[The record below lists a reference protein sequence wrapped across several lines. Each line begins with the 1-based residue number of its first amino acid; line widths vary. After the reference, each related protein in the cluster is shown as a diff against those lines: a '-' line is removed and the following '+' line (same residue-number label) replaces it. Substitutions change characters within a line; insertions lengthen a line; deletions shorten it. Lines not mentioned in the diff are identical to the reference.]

1 MPVIFSG
8 LLKPEYRGRPSQLF
22 RRAWRGLRA
31 SPPTVC
37 VRLPWGTD
45 LEINPEETI
54 GRQIYMMGVFD
65 LSVSETLWR
74 LTEAGSTVFDVGGN
88 IGYTSS
94 ILTRAVGPLGR
105 VHAFEPHPEVASK
118 FRANARRWPVPPN
131 GTVTL
136 HETALGRSG
145 GTIDLCMPEGFGCNQ
160 GLASIRSGM
169 SGVPT
174 VSVSLRTLDSMVE
187 TLGMPTLL
195 KIDVEGAE
203 EEVLEG
209 SHQALASR
217 AIRDVV
223 FEDEGPVPTAPFR
236 ILTRYGYTLFSLRV
250 SDQGPVVTPVGD
262 PAPPLRPWDTASY
275 LATLDVAR
283 LRDRFKK
290 TGWRCLQ
297 GK

>member
-1 MPVIFSG
+1 MPVICSG

-22 RRAWRGLRA
+22 RRVWRGLRA

-74 LTEAGSTVFDVGGN
+74 LTEDGSTVFDVGGN

-94 ILTRAVGPLGR
+94 ILTHAVGPRGK

-136 HETALGRSG
+136 HEMALGRSG
-145 GTIDLCMPEGFGCNQ
+145 GTIDLCVPEGFGCNQ

-169 SGVPT
+169 GGVPT

-262 PAPPLRPWDTASY
+262 PAPALRTWDTPSY

-283 LRDRFKK
+283 VRDRFKK